1 MNTLCHSTLDRF
13 PRKTSPTA
21 RVKRRGPRIVASVF
35 GCAAARIAASVCRGV
50 AAYVAVLGAAVTA
63 TFIHAQTVATPA
75 TSEPAS
81 SAPSS
86 SAPSSS
92 TLPMPTLAA
101 PMATVDLTIGEAA
114 EVAVPGGGMAKVEL
128 LELRELRDQVRGAV
142 RRATVKVRVN
152 GETVELVSANYHL
165 PTTVGGVRV
174 DCPITA
180 GYPRNSTQTSAR
192 LDPWG
197 LDKDARLRL
206 WPAQGP
212 LIEPD
217 TFQYPAKQA
226 WFATATQ
233 MANEPTYVDGGEKPG
248 KGAVYYHYGLDIG
261 GAEGMVDVVAATDG
275 MVVSLGTNSLPGFEK
290 TPVAPRYDVVYL
302 LDPRGWF
309 YRYSHLK
316 TIAPALKLGGRVRRG
331 EPIGVLGKEG
341 GSGGW
346 SHLHFDISGRQPSG
360 KWGIIDGYAFL
371 WEANLRERQPAL
383 IAVARPHHFALTGEA
398 VRLDASRSWTAAGKV
413 AAYEWTCT
421 DGQTASGPVLERTYS
436 KAGVYS
442 EIAKVTDAA
451 GRVDY
456 DFAIVHVLD
465 ASDPNRLPPS
475 IHAAFSPTTGIR
487 AGAPVTFLVRTF
499 RTTEGAET
507 WDFGDG
513 SAPVTVKSD
522 GNVKPL
528 AADGYAKTTHTFAKP
543 GLYLARVQRTD
554 GNGFTGTARLKI
566 VVEP

>member
-1 MNTLCHSTLDRF
+1 
-13 PRKTSPTA
+13 
-21 RVKRRGPRIVASVF
+21 
-35 GCAAARIAASVCRGV
+35 
-50 AAYVAVLGAAVTA
+50 
-63 TFIHAQTVATPA
+63 
-75 TSEPAS
+75 
-81 SAPSS
+81 
-86 SAPSSS
+86 
-92 TLPMPTLAA
+92 
-101 PMATVDLTIGEAA
+101 
-114 EVAVPGGGMAKVEL
+114 
-128 LELRELRDQVRGAV
+128 
-142 RRATVKVRVN
+142 
-152 GETVELVSANYHL
+152 
-165 PTTVGGVRV
+165 
-174 DCPITA
+174 
-180 GYPRNSTQTSAR
+180 
-192 LDPWG
+192 
-197 LDKDARLRL
+197 
-206 WPAQGP
+206 
-212 LIEPD
+212 
-217 TFQYPAKQA
+217 
-226 WFATATQ
+226 
-233 MANEPTYVDGGEKPG
+233 
-248 KGAVYYHYGLDIG
+248 
-261 GAEGMVDVVAATDG
+261 
-275 MVVSLGTNSLPGFEK
+275 
-290 TPVAPRYDVVYL
+290 
-302 LDPRGWF
+302 
-309 YRYSHLK
+309 
-316 TIAPALKLGGRVRRG
+316 
-331 EPIGVLGKEG
+331 VLGKEG

-398 VRLDASRSWTAAGKV
+398 VRLDASRSWAAAGKV

-554 GNGFTGTARLKI
+554 GNGFTAIARLKI